1 MPTKVEQYKIIT
13 FNVGSVLIFY
23 TFIILI
29 PLVFTF
35 FYPFEWIH
43 MYAFLIPA
51 VISLILGLILKK
63 VSGINSSHTVTV
75 REGAVIVLFTWTLVV
90 VIGAIPFI
98 MIEHLNFS
106 QAVFEATSGFTTTG
120 LTMFSNV
127 KDVSKLILVWRS
139 LMQFIGG
146 AGFALIMMGSVI
158 GPRGF
163 GLYHAEGRVDNIAP
177 NIKRSARIISLI
189 YVIYAVIG
197 VIVLDIAGM
206 PLFDAFNHSLTA
218 LATGGFSVKNGSI
231 GEYNSVS
238 VEIVTMILMFLGGTG
253 FGVHYAL
260 WRGNFKAL
268 FKNGEPW
275 LMLSTIFITTLIIT
289 FNGVGKIFTNFSEGF
304 RQAIFQTTSA
314 LTGTGFSTVDLSSP
328 VWINFGVA
336 MFILTSLML
345 AGGGM
350 DSTAGGLKQYR
361 IWVTIRV
368 IIHSIKEF
376 LLPSRS
382 VTKISVWKG
391 QTRKFISNEDL
402 KEILL
407 VFSMYFSTFFVGSII
422 LSCYGYN
429 LTEAMFEFSSAM
441 NGVGLSVGIT
451 SSTMPL
457 GAMWT
462 LTIAMFT
469 GRLEFLVVIYALSK
483 LFIDMYDNV
492 KKISYKKSI
501 VKK

>member
-1 MPTKVEQYKIIT
+1 MPKKSEQYQIIF
-13 FNVGSVLIFY
+13 FNVGNVLLFY
-23 TFIILI
+23 PIILLI
-29 PLVFTF
+29 PTIFAF
-35 FYPFEWIH
+35 FFPFEWMHIL
-43 MYAFLIPA
+43 AFIISSA
-51 VISLILGLILKK
+51 VSLGLGIFLKK
-63 VSGINSSHTVTV
+63 ISRLESSPTVTV
-75 REGAVIVLFTWTLVV
+75 REGAVIVLFTWLSVV
-90 VIGAIPFI
+90 LIGSIPFVL
-98 MIEHLNFS
+98 IEHLTFS

-120 LTMFSNV
+120 LTMFQ
-127 KDVSKLILVWRS
+127 DVEHASKLILVWRS

-158 GPRGF
+158 GPKGF
-163 GLYHAEGRVDNIAP
+163 GMYHAEGRVDNIAP

-189 YVIYAVIG
+189 YVVYAVIG
-197 VIVLDIAGM
+197 VISLNVAGM

-218 LATGGFSVKNGSI
+218 LATGGFSVKNASI
-231 GEYNSVS
+231 GQYNNLNI
-238 VEIVTMILMFLGGTG
+238 EIVTMILMFMGGTG

-268 FKNGEPW
+268 VRNGEPW
-275 LMLSTIFITTLIIT
+275 LMISTIFITTLIIT
-289 FNGVGKIFTNFSEGF
+289 LNGLGKIFTNFSEGF

-314 LTGTGFSTVDLSSP
+314 LTGTGFSTVDLSNP
-328 VWINFGVA
+328 LWINFGVA

-361 IWVTIRV
+361 IWVTIKV
-368 IIHSIKEF
+368 VLHSIKEF

-382 VTKISVWKG
+382 VTKVAVWKG
-391 QTRKFISNEDL
+391 QNRNFVSYEDI
-402 KEILL
+402 KEILI

-422 LSCYGYN
+422 LSLYGYS
-429 LTEAMFEFSSAM
+429 LTESMFEFSSAM

-462 LTIAMFT
+462 LTIAMFA
-469 GRLEFLVVIYALSK
+469 GRLEFLVIIYALSK
-483 LFIDMYDNV
+483 LFIDLYDKI
-492 KKISYKKSI
+492 KKVNYRK
-501 VKK
+501 